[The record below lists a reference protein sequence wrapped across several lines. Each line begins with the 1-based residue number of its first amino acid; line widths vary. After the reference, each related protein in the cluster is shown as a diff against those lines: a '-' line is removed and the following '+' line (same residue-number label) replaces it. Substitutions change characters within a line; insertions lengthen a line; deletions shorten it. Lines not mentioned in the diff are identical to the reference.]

1 MEILNILDPGQ
12 FRAYILVFL
21 RISILLYMFPIFSSN
36 VFPAPLKIGFAMVLA
51 LVFYSVVPVDLAR
64 FPLDVLSTGL
74 LMLAEAMIGLTLG
87 LCLRIFFGSVQL
99 AGQVI
104 GFQMGFAM
112 INVLDP
118 QSGANVSIMDQ
129 LGYWVCVVVFLLL
142 NGHHIIIS
150 AVIDSFQLVPVG
162 VFVMHSSILAKII
175 QLAGDLFIVAI
186 KIGAP
191 VIAALVLVS
200 AGFGLVSKFSPQMN
214 VMIVAFP
221 LKIIAGLFLF
231 GLCLEIIIVV
241 TSSYV
246 EGFKQLLLY
255 LLFFMGGGG

>member
-1 MEILNILDPGQ
+1 MEILNMIDPVQ
-12 FRAYILVFL
+12 FRTYMLVLL
-21 RISILLYMFPIFSSN
+21 RISIVLFMFPIFSSN
-36 VFPAPLKIGFAMVLA
+36 VFPVTLKIGLAMVMS
-51 LVFYSVVPVDLAR
+51 LVFYSVVQVDLAR
-64 FPLDVLSTGL
+64 FPLDIISTSL

-87 LCLRIFFGSVQL
+87 LCLRIFLGSVQL

-112 INVLDP
+112 INVIDP

-150 AVIDSFQLVPVG
+150 AVIDSFHLVPVG
-162 VFVMHSSILAKII
+162 VFVMQKVILAKMVA
-175 QLAGDLFIVAI
+175 LAGGLFLIAI

-191 VIAALVLVS
+191 VIAALILVS

-221 LKIIAGLFLF
+221 LKIIVGLFLF
-231 GLCLEIIIVV
+231 GLCLEIIIIV
-241 TSSYV
+241 TRDYV
-246 EGFKQLLLY
+246 EGFKKLLMY
-255 LLFFMGGGG
+255 FLFFMGGG